1 MTEEEWEEQQSEEDN
16 DERTKFR
23 VLPLIM
29 EAKRP
34 NDTAFETLLT
44 REAFQAQ
51 IDFEDYLYSIKLPS
65 NYLKPASHDS
75 NVTNLTM
82 LGLYDL
88 CEQYNVTTEE
98 MDEDLEED
106 CNKDKEFGCPVKLQP
121 KCFST

>member
-44 REAFQAQ
+44 REALQAQ
-51 IDFEDYLYSIKLPS
+51 VEFEEYLYSIKLPKDYLEQTS
-65 NYLKPASHDS
+65 NNSEA
-75 NVTNLTM
+75 TNSTM

-88 CEQYNVTTEE
+88 CEQYNITDEE

-106 CNKDKEFGCPVKLQP
+106 CNKDKEFGCPVKLKP

>member
-44 REAFQAQ
+44 REAFYAQ
-51 IDFEDYLYSIKLPS
+51 IEFEEYLYSIKLPS
-65 NYLKPASHDS
+65 DYLES
-75 NVTNLTM
+75 NATNSTM

-88 CEQYNVTTEE
+88 CEQYNITDEE

-106 CNKDKEFGCPVKLQP
+106 CNKDKEFGCPVKLKP